1 MTNSTA
7 SLAKGNVS
15 SVYAQ
20 SLRRTSA
27 GAKGRGHKAYGGPW
41 PEACDKAAQ
50 PEQRTLVRVP
60 EQQTRLRTFQR
71 AVDHALAA
79 SDLRMRGCKQAGR
92 PEGETRRT

>member
-7 SLAKGNVS
+7 LLAKGNVS
-15 SVYAQ
+15 SAYAR

-27 GAKGRGHKAYGGPW
+27 GAKGRGHKVYGGPW
-41 PEACDKAAQ
+41 PGVCDRAVQ
-50 PEQRTLVRVP
+50 PEQRTPVRAP
-60 EQQTRLRTFQR
+60 EQQTRLRTFQH